1 MPSIVTD
8 DFSELNENNILKEY
22 KKLDRRRR
30 SIKLQSFFGWKL
42 AQLTSFKLLLEQ
54 FKPPLINAG
63 FNHNA
68 IPLNTNDLKEIFE
81 FIKDKYEYSSEILYS
96 KSKTS
101 YDLQPQSLFNSY
113 LLNVKKRKVNSIRW
127 VYYDLSNLKNKNLD
141 IEMFVI
147 NTSGDRYYKKN
158 EYEYAKEL
166 LEIKFNIPTP
176 YEIVSSD
183 LSDYNTSYN
192 TSTISDFIS
201 VNISNVYTYSSTI
214 YKVNSTSI
222 NKLDNPLNNFSN
234 DISNNI
240 LNNFSNIISN
250 NILNNI
256 SNDIINNNELKINT
270 DPKYDELNKKVKMMM
285 NQINDVTNE
294 QKLIEIKL
302 KEKEKDYNN
311 LLFYFKTLIMI
322 LVIIIIIYIIN
333 IICRICTKTDNY
345 NKINDFQDN

>member
-1 MPSIVTD
+1 M
-8 DFSELNENNILKEY
+8 NI
-22 KKLDRRRR
+22 
-30 SIKLQSFFGWKL
+30 
-42 AQLTSFKLLLEQ
+42 
-54 FKPPLINAG
+54 
-63 FNHNA
+63 
-68 IPLNTNDLKEIFE
+68 NDLKEIYE

-147 NTSGDRYYKKN
+147 NTSGDRFYKKN

-166 LEIKFNIPTP
+166 LEIKFNTPTP

-183 LSDYNTSYN
+183 LSDYNTLYN

-214 YKVNSTSI
+214 YKVNSK
-222 NKLDNPLNNFSN
+222 KL
-234 DISNNI
+234 
-240 LNNFSNIISN
+240 
-250 NILNNI
+250 
-256 SNDIINNNELKINT
+256 KA
-270 DPKYDELNKKVKMMM
+270 MM

-294 QKLIEIKL
+294 KKLIEIKL

-333 IICRICTKTDNY
+333 IICRTCIKTDNY

>member
-1 MPSIVTD
+1 M
-8 DFSELNENNILKEY
+8 NI
-22 KKLDRRRR
+22 
-30 SIKLQSFFGWKL
+30 
-42 AQLTSFKLLLEQ
+42 
-54 FKPPLINAG
+54 
-63 FNHNA
+63 
-68 IPLNTNDLKEIFE
+68 NDLKEIYE
-81 FIKDKYEYSSEILYS
+81 FIKDKYEYSREILYS

-113 LLNVKKRKVNSIRW
+113 LLNVKKRKVNSIPW

-147 NTSGDRYYKKN
+147 NTSGDRFYKKN

-166 LEIKFNIPTP
+166 LEKKFNTPTP

-183 LSDYNTSYN
+183 LSDYNISDN
-192 TSTISDFIS
+192 TSTISEIIS
-201 VNISNVYTYSSTI
+201 VNISNDYTYSSTI

-222 NKLDNPLNNFSN
+222 NKLDTPLNDISVNNPNNILNDFSN
-234 DISNNI
+234 NISNNI
-240 LNNFSNIISN
+240 LSNIINNFSNIISN
-250 NILNNI
+250 NILSNI
-256 SNDIINNNELKINT
+256 SNGIINNNELKINT

-311 LLFYFKTLIMI
+311 LLFYFKTLIMV

-333 IICRICTKTDNY
+333 IICRICTKNDNY